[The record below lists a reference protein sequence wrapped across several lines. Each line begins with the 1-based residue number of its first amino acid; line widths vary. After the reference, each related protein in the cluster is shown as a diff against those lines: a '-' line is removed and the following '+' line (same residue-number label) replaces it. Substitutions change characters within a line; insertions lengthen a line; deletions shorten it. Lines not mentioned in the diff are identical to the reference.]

1 VSSRLRRLSGQQ
13 VLRVFEH
20 FGFSVISQRG
30 SHAKLRRRGPAGEK
44 QTLTVPM
51 HGEMAP
57 GTLDAIFRQASQY
70 IPEDQLRAEFY
81 SD

>member
-1 VSSRLRRLSGQQ
+1 VSPKLRRLSGQQ
-13 VLRVFEH
+13 VVRIFERL
-20 FGFSVISQRG
+20 GFSVVSQRG

-44 QTLTVPM
+44 QTLTIPI

-57 GTLDAIFRQASQY
+57 GTLDAIFRQASQFV
-70 IPEDQLRAEFY
+70 PEDQLRAQLY